1 MSRFVFRLPCSLCGR
16 SEGSREVW
24 WWQGEGQPLHGEAY
38 YLQRR
43 QELEVHACHV
53 PHARLHLL

>member
-1 MSRFVFRLPCSLCGR
+1 M
-16 SEGSREVW
+16 W